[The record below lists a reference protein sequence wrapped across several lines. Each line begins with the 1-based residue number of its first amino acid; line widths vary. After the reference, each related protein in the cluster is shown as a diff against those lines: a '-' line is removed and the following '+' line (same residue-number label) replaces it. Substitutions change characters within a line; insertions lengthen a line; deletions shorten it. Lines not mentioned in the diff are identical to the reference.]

1 MALYPYRHEDTGATI
16 SALLPTIPEKLDII
30 VSFAAPSRRR
40 AIMKQ
45 THYKGDLLNDNVT
58 LEDLLEQRTRAAVR
72 LAKSAGLPCT
82 FVTEVPTRIVTYD
95 TTAGPERYNKIE
107 CIKMMRQVT
116 GLGLREAKEMVEA
129 YTVQKAVIK
138 FTVHNSW

>member
-16 SALLPTIPEKLDII
+16 SALLPTIPEKLDVI
-30 VSFAAPSRRR
+30 VSFTAPSRRR
-40 AIMKQ
+40 ATMK
-45 THYKGDLLNDNVT
+45 HSCYKGDCMPNNIT
-58 LEDLLEQRTRAAVR
+58 LEDLVEL
-72 LAKSAGLPCT
+72 
-82 FVTEVPTRIVTYD
+82 TEVPTRIVTYD